1 MAKAQKDNRNMKRL
15 KDEQQVRQR
24 PAPIFGTND
33 EHGAFNSVNEII
45 TNSVD
50 EAREGYGNVI
60 NVSVAEDDVVTVED
74 FGRGLPMDWN
84 EDEQMYN
91 WELALC
97 TLYASGKYDSA
108 QYGQAAGLNG
118 LGLTSTQYA
127 SDFMDVWSTYDGKT
141 RYVHFEKGRPVGDM
155 QVTKANTDKSSTKI
169 TFRPDP
175 IVFPALKLR
184 HLTADMFLKKLNSQ
198 AMLVTG
204 LRVNFQHYELNN
216 PVSFYY
222 ENGMP
227 EYVDNIAGENAILG
241 EAFYAEDEVQGT
253 DDAELE
259 PELYKLNMRLSFNFC
274 RDRSLVEVFHNGS
287 LMFERGETVE
297 ALEDGISRA
306 FTDVARELG
315 KISSARNDRFLFK
328 DIEPML
334 ICIGS
339 TDAPGNR
346 TWFKNQT
353 KGAINNPFIG
363 SSFRQFVYNKVR
375 RWLENGGQQ
384 ANKVIGEAI
393 INKQAREEGAEVS
406 KKVIRNL
413 TKNVSFSSKP
423 KDFRDCSSKNR
434 FERELY
440 IVEGLSALGSVKLAC
455 NSKFQAVMPVRGKP
469 INCLKERITRVLN
482 NDIIIDLYRVL
493 GCGMEINNKN
503 LEDIPK
509 FDINKLNWGK
519 VIICTDADVDGMHI
533 RCLLLTM
540 FYILSP
546 SLLKAGK
553 VFIAE
558 TPLYEMTYK
567 KETKFAF
574 DENEKTMWIEYFK
587 GLGAR
592 PEQIKIQR
600 SKGLGENDPEMMS
613 ISTMKPET
621 RRLIPID
628 FPETD
633 AELSELNDEF
643 KALLGDDIETRREL
657 IETYFSLTRDD
668 AE

>member
-33 EHGAFNSVNEII
+33 EHGAFNSVNEIL

-60 NVSVAEDDVVTVED
+60 NVSVAENDVVTVED

-91 WELALC
+91 WQLALC

-127 SDFMDVWSTYDGKT
+127 SDFFDVWSTYDGKT

-175 IVFPALKLR
+175 IVFPALKIR

-198 AMLVTG
+198 AMLIAG
-204 LRVNFQHYELNN
+204 LRVNFQHYELSN

-241 EAFYAEDEVQGT
+241 EAFYAEDEVRGT

-587 GLGAR
+587 GLGAS